1 MPDET
6 HTEELPAVLD
16 RLKKLQALA
25 LDSDNE
31 ESRTAAVQAMRLIR
45 DNKLVVVPETELAAA
60 TKAVQ
65 GARQDLVRVARAAK
79 AQQNKQMIMGAGLG
93 LLVSKFI
100 KF

>member
-45 DNKLVVVPETELAAA
+45 DNKLVVVPETELPPRPRRCR
-60 TKAVQ
+60 
-65 GARQDLVRVARAAK
+65 ARGRPVRVARAAK